1 MTDNHH
7 TPHAFEEELTSPLQN
22 APLGQ
27 LDSAITNLLAGALAF
42 SQIRFASPTEL
53 EIIGGAITVTQ
64 SYHTI
69 ETEGGAPTDNLDT
82 INGGAA
88 GDVLFIQA
96 ADATH
101 TPTIRHNGGG
111 TGNIRFWDGGNLDL
125 DETYKILA
133 FLFDGTT
140 WNYIGTIPTGSGAP
154 STATYITQTP
164 DAGLSNEQAL
174 SLLATGIMHSTTTT
188 GVVGVYKTNST
199 TTDPTTGD
207 DSGDG
212 YSIGSRW
219 INTSTDKEFI
229 ALDVSV
235 GAAVWKET
243 TASGSSTSR
252 AILRDEKAA
261 NTSGGA
267 STSTT
272 WNARDLNT
280 ELSDPDSIVT
290 ISSNKFIPISGTYI
304 ISVQA
309 AAGHNTTAST
319 HRLRLFNVTGAA
331 SVEEGVD
338 SRGGGNGERTLA
350 TLVCRFTANGTDEY
364 RIDHYTQT
372 GQATSGLGS
381 PTNDGTNEVYM
392 QIELEKVA

>member
-53 EIIGGAITVTQ
+53 EIISEAITVTQ

-69 ETEGGAPTDNLDT
+69 ETQGGAGTDNLDT
-82 INGGAA
+82 ISGGAA
-88 GDVLFIQA
+88 GDLLFLQA
-96 ADATH
+96 ADAAH
-101 TPTIRHNGGG
+101 TVTVRHNGGG
-111 TGNIRFWDGGNLDL
+111 TGNIRFWDSGNLDL

-154 STATYITQTP
+154 STASYITQVAE
-164 DAGLSNEQAL
+164 AGLSNEQAL
-174 SLLATGIMHSTTTT
+174 ASLATGIMNVTTGT

-207 DSGDG
+207 DNLDG

-219 INTSTDKEFI
+219 FNTSTDKEFV
-229 ALDVSV
+229 ALDVSTA
-235 GAAVWKET
+235 AAVWKET
-243 TASGSSTSR
+243 TASASSTSR
-252 AILRDEKAA
+252 AILRDEKSA
-261 NTSGGA
+261 NTAGGA
-267 STSTT
+267 SVSTT

-280 ELSDPDSIVT
+280 ESSDPDNIVT
-290 ISSNKFIPISGTYI
+290 ISSNKFVPISGTYLI
-304 ISVQA
+304 FVQA
-309 AAGHNTTAST
+309 VAGHNTTAST

-331 SVEEGVD
+331 SVKEGLN
-338 SRGGGNGERTLA
+338 SRNGTGAERSMA
-350 TLVCRFTANGTDEY
+350 GLVWVFTANGTDEF

-372 GQATSGLGS
+372 GQGTSGLGS
-381 PTNDGTNEVYM
+381 PANDGTNEVYM
-392 QIELEKVA
+392 QIVLEKVA